1 MGEMIDLLFG
11 FQGRTR
17 RLHYWLASFGAGFCL
32 SVFYLAVFMVLY
44 AVASRSD
51 DVAATMSSPGMI
63 IALLLLTVVYLVF
76 AFWISLAVQIKR
88 WHDRD
93 KSGVWVLI
101 AFIPFVGPIWSII
114 ECGFLDGTEGPNR
127 FGPSPKGV
135 TGPPPVR
142 I

>member
-1 MGEMIDLLFG
+1 MIDLLFS
-11 FQGRTR
+11 FQGRIR
-17 RLHYWLASFGAGFCL
+17 RLHYWLVSFGAGLGL
-32 SVFYLAVFMVLY
+32 SVFYLTVFMILF
-44 AVASRSD
+44 AVASGTGDART
-51 DVAATMSSPGMI
+51 AMSSPGMI
-63 IALLLLTVVYLVF
+63 IALLLLTLVYLVF

-101 AFIPFVGPIWSII
+101 AFIPMVGPLWSVI
-114 ECGFLDGTEGPNR
+114 ECGFVDGTEGPNR
-127 FGPSPKGV
+127 YGVSPKGV

>member
-1 MGEMIDLLFG
+1 MRRLLFG
-11 FQGRTR
+11 FDGRIR
-17 RLHYWLASFGAGFCL
+17 RLHYWLASFGAGFAL
-32 SVFYLAVFMVLY
+32 SLFYLTVFMILFG
-44 AVASRSD
+44 VAGRAGDAST
-51 DVAATMSSPGMI
+51 AMSSPPMI
-63 IALLLLTVVYLVF
+63 IALLVLTSVYLVL
-76 AFWISLAVQIKR
+76 AFWITLAVQIKR

-101 AFIPFVGPIWSII
+101 AFIPFVGPIWSLI

-142 I
+142 V

>member
-1 MGEMIDLLFG
+1 MMDLLFS

-17 RLHYWLASFGAGFCL
+17 RLHYWLASLGAGLGL
-32 SVFYLAVFMVLY
+32 SVFYLAVFMILF
-44 AVASRSD
+44 AVARRTD
-51 DVAATMSSPGMI
+51 DTTAAMSSPGMI
-63 IALLLLTVVYLVF
+63 IALVLLTLVYLVF

-93 KSGVWVLI
+93 KSGAWVLI
-101 AFIPFVGPIWSII
+101 AFIPMVGPIWSII

-142 I
+142 V